1 MKRLTY
7 KTLKVSLVIL
17 LAVGIGGGFRDLYKR
32 YKTYKA
38 ASVEEMVKDA
48 TVKIIACPYKNQ
60 CGSGTGFV
68 IGLAEHGAYIVTNK
82 HVCANAALKPEDRK
96 AYGQG
101 MYNFSY
107 VEVEKR
113 NGGVGPGQVL
123 RVSQNSDLCLIYA
136 KIKFK
141 KALKIA
147 KSYKMKQVVSSYGF
161 PQGGPIN
168 LRGIIKK
175 HDVFLLGVYNE
186 SNMLA
191 WYGISGAAVVNED
204 GEVVGVISN
213 LLSSAKTKEEF
224 KDRSKVYGSLF
235 IPLEILREFLGG
247 N

>member
-1 MKRLTY
+1 MKRLAY
-7 KTLKVSLVIL
+7 KTIKISLVVL
-17 LAVGIGGGFRDLYKR
+17 LTVGVLGGLRDLYKR
-32 YKTYKA
+32 YKVYRATNI
-38 ASVEEMVKDA
+38 EEMVKDA
-48 TVKIIACPYKNQ
+48 TVKIIACPYNNQ

-68 IGLAEHGAYIVTNK
+68 VGLTERGAYIVTNK
-82 HVCANAALKPEDRK
+82 HVCAGAILKPEDRK
-96 AYGQG
+96 TYGQN

-113 NGGVGPGQVL
+113 GGGVGPGQIL

-136 KIKFK
+136 KIKVK

-147 KSYKMKQVVSSYGF
+147 KDYKMQQVVSSYGF
-161 PQGGPIN
+161 PQGGPVN
-168 LRGIIKK
+168 LRGVIKK
-175 HDVFLLGVYNE
+175 HEVFLLGVYNE

-191 WYGISGAAVVNED
+191 WYGISGAAVVNQD
-204 GEVVGVISN
+204 GEVVGVMSN
-213 LLSSAKTKEEF
+213 LLSSAKTREEF